1 MSRPS
6 TRFSRPRANTVT
18 PDDGRRVFVKTA
30 TAAHMASGGPPPWE
44 ALPGAGDLAAF
55 VSGAGLQ
62 STSAAR
68 SL

>member
-1 MSRPS
+1 M
-6 TRFSRPRANTVT
+6 ANTVT

-55 VSGAGLQ
+55 VIV
-62 STSAAR
+62 
-68 SL
+68 